1 MLSRNNDAEQE
12 PIEQGKILENMLK
25 TWKIAN
31 RKLWLEELEM
41 SSWAD
46 LVKDKI

>member
-1 MLSRNNDAEQE
+1 
-12 PIEQGKILENMLK
+12 MLK
-25 TWKIAN
+25 AWKIAN

-46 LVKDKI
+46 LVKQKI